1 MSPLGNN
8 LLRQA
13 VPGTAIRTLA
23 KPFGRLAT
31 AFLASKDGLVLHDTP
46 HLHYVFGKTFA
57 VQYGIILTLYT
68 RNCSMDF
75 YRPPT
80 TQGILDAL
88 HAICRAV
95 RAWKF
100 YPKGHPARRSSLEL
114 AHKEMLQLLDGQ
126 NLQLVCSRTGFSFPD
141 GELIK
146 DSSGLS
152 ATLAFELFVRRIQ
165 KITFFHDLFQ
175 EDLLEF
181 LKLLCIIPEEIHQNG
196 GIDTV
201 MAERGIRSICIN
213 EFDFATIHKKRQQ
226 IEKSGISPQGIDES
240 ESGDVA
246 APEMGLNSP
255 EPDAVSPE
263 NKLQSLLSKL
273 TTCADDDTYLILTR
287 QAVSLAEALSVQNR
301 PHLILPLFELLSEHS
316 EDAARGTSIQVT
328 AQSALDHMLLLN
340 NILTLLLESAGEDEG
355 VSKKSLHAALKAGG
369 DKAIVAAIELTG
381 STSNLKT
388 RKTITTLLA
397 SLGESAVPAL
407 LSMINDYRWF
417 IVRNIC
423 AILGAI
429 ASCSALAELAKCLH
443 HPDIRVKKEAI
454 RSLAQIGGHDAE
466 AALIGVLRGNDI
478 ELYPQAISSLGGMKS
493 RKSLIELMKIVRSK
507 DMFLKSLNLKID
519 ALAAMA
525 LIGDRQV
532 TPMLVEIL
540 GERHLL
546 AAERGKKLKTAV
558 AICLGKLGD
567 PRAIAPLKKL
577 ISVGGEL
584 GSVCSDAIALIE
596 SNREY

>member
-1 MSPLGNN
+1 
-8 LLRQA
+8 
-13 VPGTAIRTLA
+13 
-23 KPFGRLAT
+23 
-31 AFLASKDGLVLHDTP
+31 
-46 HLHYVFGKTFA
+46 
-57 VQYGIILTLYT
+57 
-68 RNCSMDF
+68 MDF

-100 YPKGHPARRSSLEL
+100 YPKGHPARRSSLDL

-126 NLQLVCSRTGFSFPD
+126 NLQLVCARTGFSFPD

-181 LKLLCIIPEEIHQNG
+181 LKLLCITPEEIHQNG

-213 EFDFATIHKKRQQ
+213 EFDFATIHRKRQQ
-226 IEKSGISPQGIDES
+226 IEKSGVSPQGIDES
-240 ESGDVA
+240 ESGDIA
-246 APEMGLNSP
+246 TPEMGLNSP
-255 EPDAVSPE
+255 ESEPDTVSPE

-287 QAVSLAEALSVQNR
+287 QAVSLADTLSAQSS

-316 EDAARGTSIQVT
+316 EDAAQSASIQIT
-328 AQSALDHMLLLN
+328 AQSALDHMLSLN

-429 ASCSALAELAKCLH
+429 ASGSALVELTKCLH
-443 HPDIRVKKEAI
+443 HPDIRVKKVAI
-454 RSLAQIGGHDAE
+454 RGLAQIGGHDAE
-466 AALIGVLRGNDI
+466 TALIGVLRGSDI

-507 DMFLKSLNLKID
+507 DMFLKSLNLKTD

-532 TPMLVEIL
+532 TPMLIEIL

-567 PRAIAPLKKL
+567 TRAIAPLKKL

-584 GSVCSDAIALIE
+584 GSACSDAIALIE
-596 SNREY
+596 NNREY